1 MIDPIRD
8 FFLYKYMEKYKTII
22 RLRLLFLSLQ
32 TSISNVSGGRL
43 QIPSGEGVWTVLA
56 PDKTKK
62 KLQAV
67 CMQPWTI
74 HQQTPN
80 AGNSNIL
87 RGRRV

>member
-1 MIDPIRD
+1 MTVMIDPIRD

-56 PDKTKK
+56 PDKTKNK
-62 KLQAV
+62 KKKTTSGMYAA
-67 CMQPWTI
+67 M
-74 HQQTPN
+74 N
-80 AGNSNIL
+80 NSPTDS
-87 RGRRV
+87 